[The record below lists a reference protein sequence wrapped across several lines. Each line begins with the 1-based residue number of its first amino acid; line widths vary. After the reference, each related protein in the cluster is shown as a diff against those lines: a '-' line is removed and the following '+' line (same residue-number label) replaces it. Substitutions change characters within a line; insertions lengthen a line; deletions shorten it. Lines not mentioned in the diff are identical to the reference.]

1 MRTSHDYFPANAF
14 THEVCVKQ
22 STTYLQEA
30 HGVATAD
37 AGNVIIFYATQ
48 LQAEMTPRVVSCAP
62 YLIVATAD
70 GEIFRSW
77 EAEAHVIRML
87 DDGRWRPL
95 ARYVVPT
102 SFTACTPPE
111 RWAKIRFPIF
121 WAKCTNWR
129 SAWATSLFLSATS
142 R

>member
-1 MRTSHDYFPANAF
+1 MRTSHDYFPANAL

-70 GEIFRSW
+70 GEIFRS
-77 EAEAHVIRML
+77 L
-87 DDGRWRPL
+87 DDHSIHMRDDGFCSAMISRRL
-95 ARYVVPT
+95 ARYVDLR
-102 SFTACTPPE
+102 SFTAWT
-111 RWAKIRFPIF
+111 
-121 WAKCTNWR
+121 
-129 SAWATSLFLSATS
+129 LQH
-142 R
+142 

>member
-70 GEIFRSW
+70 GEIFRSL
-77 EAEAHVIRML
+77 EAHVIRML
-87 DDGRWRPL
+87 DDGPWRRL
-95 ARYVVPT
+95 ARYVDPI
-102 SFTACTPPE
+102 SFTACTPQE
-111 RWAKIRFPIF
+111 RWAIARCPMF

-129 SAWATSLFLSATS
+129 SALATSLFLSATS